1 MSIMSTPY
9 APVDDGRPVLVTGVA
24 GFIGHHTAGLLLDR
38 GCRVIGVDSFTDYYD
53 RTVKYRNLDALT
65 GRDDFR
71 FIEADV
77 RDPRVA
83 DEIGGVQAI
92 VHLAAQPGVRDSW
105 DDFTTYVDRN
115 VLATK
120 HVLDAALAHGAP
132 RVVCASSSS
141 VYGDAPSYPTS
152 ETAPTEPRSPYGIT
166 KLAAE
171 RLAVV
176 YGRERGLQTSS
187 LRYFTV
193 YGPAQRPDMAIQR
206 LIAAAVD
213 GRRFQLFGDG
223 RQVRDFTYVGDV
235 ANATA
240 TCAMTGLPPGG
251 VYNVCSERPVT
262 LDDVV
267 RAVTEVIGEAPILE
281 RGAHA
286 IGDVDRTG
294 GTAGLLREAIG
305 WEPSTSLVDGIRAQA
320 REYARR
326 RDVVGVA

>member
-1 MSIMSTPY
+1 MHIAADT
-9 APVDDGRPVLVTGVA
+9 RPILLTGAA
-24 GFIGHHTAGLLLDR
+24 GFIGHHTAGLLLDA
-38 GCRVIGVDSFTDYYD
+38 GHPVIGVDAFTDYYD
-53 RTVKYRNLDALT
+53 RSVKERNLAAVADRPGFSFL
-65 GRDDFR
+65 
-71 FIEADV
+71 EADV

-83 DEIGGVQAI
+83 DAMDGVRAV

-105 DDFTTYVDRN
+105 HDFDTYVDRN

-120 HVLDAALAHGAP
+120 HLLDAALAHGAP

-141 VYGDAPSYPTS
+141 VYGDAPAYPTS
-152 ETAPTEPRSPYGIT
+152 EDAPTVPRSPYGIT

-176 YGRERGLQTSS
+176 YGRERGVPTTS

-206 LIAAAVD
+206 LVAAAVE

-235 ANATA
+235 AAATA
-240 TCAMTGLPPGG
+240 RCALVDLPAGS
-251 VYNVCSERPVT
+251 VFNVCSEQPVT

-267 RAVTEVIGEAPILE
+267 RAVGEVVGNEPAIE
-281 RGAHA
+281 RTTAA
-286 IGDVDRTG
+286 MGDVDRTG
-294 GTAGLLREAIG
+294 GTAARLREAIG
-305 WEPSTSLVDGIRAQA
+305 WSAATSLVDGIRAQA
-320 REYARR
+320 EEYARR
-326 RDVVGVA
+326 RALREVA